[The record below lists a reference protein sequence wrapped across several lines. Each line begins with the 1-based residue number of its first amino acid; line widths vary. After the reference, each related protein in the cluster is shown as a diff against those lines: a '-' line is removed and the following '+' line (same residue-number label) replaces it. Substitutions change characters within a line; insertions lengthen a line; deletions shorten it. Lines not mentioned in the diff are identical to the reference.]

1 MEKKTEKI
9 VSEKLIDLKDKKMT
23 RKEAIRK
30 SGYIA
35 VSAATMMILISSP
48 NKANA
53 QALGSP
59 APPPA
64 VPWP

>member
-35 VSAATMMILISSP
+35 VSAATMMILIGSP
-48 NKANA
+48 NKA
-53 QALGSP
+53 QAASL
-59 APPPA
+59 PPPGG
-64 VPWP
+64 W